1 VKRVE
6 NRRLAPRAIR
16 LVPRRSTEW
25 NGAAGEIRPFLLR
38 LKRGA
43 EWAFTISRMKKISQF
58 SGIVALLAAML
69 LSTAAEAQVA
79 NALRFAQSGVPAQQ
93 AETKKASPD
102 KITAAKLDLMFLK
115 KRYVELER
123 SLPAAQLS
131 AVDRQ
136 YFEGMLANLRNDVPR
151 SIELLSKAVPELQKA
166 NSPRTARAMRL
177 LANSYVRAYR
187 YTDSAKLYSDLV
199 AKYADAFERGEKKSL
214 EDDAATVALLDG
226 APAQTVEGATNF
238 AVPWHR
244 SKIGSM
250 DVDATV
256 GDEKVSWLVDTGAN
270 YSVLIESAAK
280 RLNVKL
286 SEKTASTQG
295 ITGDDNPLRIGM
307 VPEMKLGTATIKN
320 IAVLVIPDKNLNVN
334 FGGKGSYQIEAILGF
349 PVLEALGRITLTT
362 PGGDAGE
369 MRVEKST
376 GSADKG
382 SAMYIEE
389 MEPLLAAKIG
399 SRDVIFAFDTGADS
413 TMFTMKYYNEFA
425 GDLMN
430 LAKSPHGVGGAGG
443 AKAVAAVHQPKVEIQ
458 IGGTTDVLSN
468 ATVITERMGTHLD
481 SVNANMGRD
490 ALEKFESATID
501 FRTMKFELGAT
512 KK

>member
-1 VKRVE
+1 MR
-6 NRRLAPRAIR
+6 
-16 LVPRRSTEW
+16 T
-25 NGAAGEIRPFLLR
+25 AGENPAVFCAETV
-38 LKRGA
+38 A
-43 EWAFTISRMKKISQF
+43 EWTITMSGMKKLRQF
-58 SGIVALLAAML
+58 SGFVALLGAML
-69 LSTAAEAQVA
+69 FSSAVQ
-79 NALRFAQSGVPAQQ
+79 AQSSKPAIQSSNGRAPSQQ
-93 AETKKASPD
+93 ASANKASPD

-115 KRYVELER
+115 KQYVQLEK
-123 SLPAAQLS
+123 SISSAQLS

-151 SIELLSKAVPELQKA
+151 SIELLSKAVPDLQKA

-177 LANSYVRAYR
+177 LANSYVRVYR
-187 YTDSAKLYSDLV
+187 YAESAKLYSELV

-226 APAQTVEGATNF
+226 APAQTVEGATSF

-256 GDEKVSWLVDTGAN
+256 AGEKVSWLVDTGAN

-295 ITGDDNPLRIGM
+295 ITGNDNPLRIGI
-307 VPEMKLGTATIKN
+307 VPEIKLGTATIKN
-320 IAVLVIPDKNLNVN
+320 VAVLVLPDNNLNVN
-334 FGGKGSYQIEAILGF
+334 FGGKGSYQIEAIMGF
-349 PVLEALGRITLTT
+349 PVLEALGRITLTS

-382 SAMYIEE
+382 TAMYIEE
-389 MEPLLAAKIG
+389 MEPLLLANIG
-399 SRDVIFAFDTGADS
+399 GHDVVFAFDTGADS
-413 TMFTMKYYNEFA
+413 TMFTTKYYTEFA
-425 GDLMN
+425 GELMN
-430 LAKSPHGVGGAGG
+430 LTKAPHGVGGAGG
-443 AKAVAAVHQPKVEIQ
+443 AKAVTAVHQPKVEVEF
-458 IGGTTDVLSN
+458 GGTTDVMTN
-468 ATVITERMGTHLD
+468 VTVITERMGTHLD
-481 SVNANMGRD
+481 SVYANMGRD
-490 ALEKFESATID
+490 ALEKFESATMD
-501 FRTMKFELGAT
+501 FRTMKFELGAA